1 MPIRSDA
8 SPATSLPPG
17 LTVRAAVLADAPA
30 IRTLINEVDLVDTGE
45 GGYAVEEV
53 EADLRRTADLAR
65 DSWLAFDRDRLVAY
79 AILWPASSGLRLDV
93 DHYVLRD
100 ALPAGIHL
108 LDLLI
113 VRSAEIAAATPGAG
127 DADLHLA
134 LTPDSVLAVH
144 ALPARGWRNV
154 RRHHVLTRPVSVD
167 VDSPPKVPGDVQ
179 IRVVTSPADEEIA
192 YRLVQETFAGHFGF
206 EATSYAEWR
215 KRMDADHR
223 DWSLTW
229 IASRVDAATGQLV
242 DVGVLVGHNERE
254 ATGWVQNL
262 GTVAAA
268 RGTGIATLLL
278 RTAFAVFAQRG
289 RSAVGLGVD
298 TENVHNALRFYTGL
312 GFELQ
317 FAADTWRLLVPPAP
331 RA

>member
-1 MPIRSDA
+1 MPVEH
-8 SPATSLPPG
+8 TSE
-17 LTVRAAVLADAPA
+17 LTVRAATLADAPA
-30 IRTLINEVDLVDTGE
+30 VRSLINEVDLVDTGDA
-45 GGYAVEEV
+45 GYSVEEV
-53 EADLRRTADLAR
+53 EGDLRRAADLAR
-65 DSWLAFDRDRLVAY
+65 DSWLAYDGDRLVAY
-79 AILWPASSGLRLDV
+79 AVLWPASTGVRFDV

-108 LDLLI
+108 LDLLTE
-113 VRSAEIAAATPGAG
+113 RAAEITAG
-127 DADLHLA
+127 ADLHLA

-154 RRHHVLTRPVSVD
+154 RRHHVLTRTLSVE
-167 VDSPPKVPGDVQ
+167 PPPALPEGVG
-179 IRVVTSPADEEIA
+179 IRAVTSPADEEIA

-206 EATSYAEWR
+206 EPTPYDEWR

-229 IASRVDAATGQLV
+229 IASRDGV
-242 DVGVLVGHNERE
+242 DVGVLVGHNDRE

-268 RGTGIATLLL
+268 RGSGIATLLL
-278 RTAFAVFAQRG
+278 RTAFTAFSLRG
-289 RSAVGLGVD
+289 RRAIGLGVD

-317 FAADTWRLLVPPAP
+317 FAADTWRLVVA
-331 RA
+331 

>member
-1 MPIRSDA
+1 MPIQSDA
-8 SPATSLPPG
+8 SPAISAVPG
-17 LTVRAAVLADAPA
+17 LTVRSAVIADAPA
-30 IRTLINEVDLVDTGE
+30 IRALINEVDLVDAGD
-45 GGYAVEEV
+45 GGYGLEEV
-53 EADLRRTADLAR
+53 ESDLRRTGDLAR
-65 DSWLAFDRDRLVAY
+65 DSWLAFDGDRLVAY
-79 AILWPASSGLRLDV
+79 AVLWPASAGYRLDV

-100 ALPAGIHL
+100 AVPAGIHL
-108 LDLLI
+108 LDLLTA
-113 VRSAEIAAATPGAG
+113 RAAEIAAAANAER
-127 DADLHLA
+127 ADLHLA

-144 ALPARGWRNV
+144 ALPARGWRNI
-154 RRHHVLTRPVSVD
+154 RRHHVLTRQVTVETDEPPALPEGVTVRSVS
-167 VDSPPKVPGDVQ
+167 SPE
-179 IRVVTSPADEEIA
+179 DEEVA

-206 EATSYAEWR
+206 EAMPYADWR

-229 IASRVDAATGQLV
+229 IASRVDATGRPV

-268 RGTGIATLLL
+268 RGSGIATLLL
-278 RTAFAVFAQRG
+278 RTAFAAFARRG
-289 RSAVGLGVD
+289 RSAIGLGVD
-298 TENVHNALRFYTGL
+298 TENVNNALRFYTGL

-317 FAADTWRLLVPPAP
+317 FAADTWRLLVP